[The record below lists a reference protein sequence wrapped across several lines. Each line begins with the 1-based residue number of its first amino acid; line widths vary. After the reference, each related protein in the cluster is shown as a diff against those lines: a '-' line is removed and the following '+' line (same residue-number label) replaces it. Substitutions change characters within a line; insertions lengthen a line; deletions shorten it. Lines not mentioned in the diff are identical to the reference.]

1 MNCERIIVAP
11 DSFKGSLTAAQVAEA
26 CRLGILDE
34 FPAAEVVCLPLADG
48 GEGTVDALS
57 ASAGMMK
64 VKCRV
69 SDPLMRPVEAWYA
82 ISSDGRSAVM
92 EMAAASGLTLLSESE
107 RDPLQTST
115 YGTGEMI
122 LDALRRGCRRFFIGI
137 GGSATND
144 AGMGMLRALGYRF
157 ADASGNPLEGRGSDL
172 SRVVRIDVSGA
183 DPRLR
188 ESSFTVACDVGNP
201 LFGPNGAAYVFAP
214 QKGAD
219 EETVMQL
226 DIGLREFASVI
237 MRDMRVDVSSIPG
250 AGAAG
255 GLGAAFCAFLGADLR
270 KGIEMVL
277 EAVGFD
283 RAIAGASL
291 IFTGEGSVDAQSLM
305 GKVVSGVSSH
315 AREAGVP
322 VVVLGGKVADRVALA
337 KAGLTALPVVS
348 GPMPLPQA
356 MRPEVA
362 EANVRDTAGAVM
374 RLLHIGKE
382 MT

>member
-34 FPAAEVVCLPLADG
+34 LPTAEVVCLPLADG

-57 ASAGMMK
+57 ASEGLMK
-64 VKCRV
+64 VKCMV

-82 ISSDGRSAVM
+82 LSSDGKSAVM
-92 EMAAASGLTLLSESE
+92 EMGAASGLTLLSESE

-144 AGMGMLRALGYRF
+144 GGMGMLRALGYRF
-157 ADASGNPLEGRGSDL
+157 ADASGNELDGVGADL
-172 SRVVRIDVSGA
+172 ARVAHIDVSAA
-183 DPRLR
+183 DPRLG
-188 ESSFTVACDVGNP
+188 EASFTIACDVDNP

-214 QKGAD
+214 QKGAHED
-219 EETVMQL
+219 TVSYL
-226 DIGLREFASVI
+226 DRGLRNFSTVI
-237 MRDMRVDVSSIPG
+237 MRDIGVDVSLMPG

-283 RAIAGASL
+283 KAITGASL
-291 IFTGEGSVDAQSLM
+291 IITGEGSVDAQSLM

-315 AREAGVP
+315 ARGAGVP
-322 VVVLGGKVADRVALA
+322 VVVLGGRVADRIALA

>member
-1 MNCERIIVAP
+1 M
-11 DSFKGSLTAAQVAEA
+11 
-26 CRLGILDE
+26 
-34 FPAAEVVCLPLADG
+34 
-48 GEGTVDALS
+48 
-57 ASAGMMK
+57 
-64 VKCRV
+64 
-69 SDPLMRPVEAWYA
+69 
-82 ISSDGRSAVM
+82 
-92 EMAAASGLTLLSESE
+92 
-107 RDPLQTST
+107 
-115 YGTGEMI
+115 
-122 LDALRRGCRRFFIGI
+122 
-137 GGSATND
+137 
-144 AGMGMLRALGYRF
+144 
-157 ADASGNPLEGRGSDL
+157 
-172 SRVVRIDVSGA
+172 
-183 DPRLR
+183 
-188 ESSFTVACDVGNP
+188 
-201 LFGPNGAAYVFAP
+201 
-214 QKGAD
+214 
-219 EETVMQL
+219 
-226 DIGLREFASVI
+226 
-237 MRDMRVDVSSIPG
+237 PG

>member
-57 ASAGMMK
+57 ASEGLMK
-64 VKCRV
+64 VKCMV

-82 ISSDGRSAVM
+82 LSSDDKSAVM

-144 AGMGMLRALGYRF
+144 GGMGMLRALGYRF
-157 ADASGNPLEGRGSDL
+157 ADASGNELDGVGADL
-172 SRVVRIDVSGA
+172 ARVAHIDVSAA
-183 DPRLR
+183 DPRLG
-188 ESSFTVACDVGNP
+188 EASFTIACDVDNP

-226 DIGLREFASVI
+226 DIGLRDFASVI

>member
-1 MNCERIIVAP
+1 
-11 DSFKGSLTAAQVAEA
+11 
-26 CRLGILDE
+26 
-34 FPAAEVVCLPLADG
+34 
-48 GEGTVDALS
+48 
-57 ASAGMMK
+57 
-64 VKCRV
+64 
-69 SDPLMRPVEAWYA
+69 
-82 ISSDGRSAVM
+82 M

-226 DIGLREFASVI
+226 DIGLRDFASVI

-283 RAIAGASL
+283 RAIADASL

>member
-34 FPAAEVVCLPLADG
+34 FSAAEVVCLPLADG

-226 DIGLREFASVI
+226 DIGLRDFASVI

>member
-34 FPAAEVVCLPLADG
+34 LPAAEVVCLPLADG

-57 ASAGMMK
+57 ESARMSK
-64 VKCRV
+64 VKCKV
-69 SDPLMRPVEAWYA
+69 CDPLMRPVEAVYA
-82 ISSDGRSAVM
+82 ISSDGKNAVM

-188 ESSFTVACDVGNP
+188 ESSFTVACDVDNP
-201 LFGPNGAAYVFAP
+201 LFGPNGAAFVFAP

-226 DIGLREFASVI
+226 DRGLRDFASVI
-237 MRDMRVDVSSIPG
+237 MRDIGVDVSLMPG

-283 RAIAGASL
+283 KAITGASL
-291 IFTGEGSVDAQSLM
+291 IITGEGSVDAQSLM

-322 VVVLGGKVADRVALA
+322 VVVLGGRVADRVALA

>member
-34 FPAAEVVCLPLADG
+34 FPAAKVVCLPLADG

-57 ASAGMMK
+57 ASEGLMK
-64 VKCRV
+64 VKCMV

-82 ISSDGRSAVM
+82 LSSDGKSAVM

-188 ESSFTVACDVGNP
+188 ESSFTVACDVDNP
-201 LFGPNGAAYVFAP
+201 LFGPNGAAFVFAP

-226 DIGLREFASVI
+226 DRGLRDFASVI
-237 MRDMRVDVSSIPG
+237 MRDIGVDVSLMPG

-283 RAIAGASL
+283 RAIGGASL

-322 VVVLGGKVADRVALA
+322 VVVLGGRVADRVALA

-356 MRPEVA
+356 MQPEVA
-362 EANVRDTAGAVM
+362 QANVRDTAGVVM

>member
-34 FPAAEVVCLPLADG
+34 FPAAKVVCLPLADG

-144 AGMGMLRALGYRF
+144 GGMGMLRALGYRF

-172 SRVVRIDVSGA
+172 SRVVCIDVSGA

-188 ESSFTVACDVGNP
+188 ESSFTVACDVDNP
-201 LFGPNGAAYVFAP
+201 LFGPNGAAFVFAP

-226 DIGLREFASVI
+226 DRGLRDFASVI
-237 MRDMRVDVSSIPG
+237 MRDMGVDVSLMPG

-322 VVVLGGKVADRVALA
+322 VVVLGGRVADRVALA
-337 KAGLTALPVVS
+337 KAGLTALSVVS
-348 GPMPLPQA
+348 GPMPLSEA

-362 EANVRDTAGAVM
+362 QANVRDTAGVVM

>member
-34 FPAAEVVCLPLADG
+34 LPTAEVVCLPLADG

-188 ESSFTVACDVGNP
+188 ESSFTVACDVDNP
-201 LFGPNGAAYVFAP
+201 LFGPNGAAFVFAP

-226 DIGLREFASVI
+226 DRGLRDFASVI
-237 MRDMRVDVSSIPG
+237 MRDIGVDVSLMPG

-322 VVVLGGKVADRVALA
+322 VVVLGGRVADRVALA

-348 GPMPLPQA
+348 GPMSLPQA
-356 MRPEVA
+356 MQPEVA
-362 EANVRDTAGAVM
+362 QANVRDTAGVVM